1 MSRAVPTRLLP
12 LSEISTVN
20 IVIDVEENEYDALK
34 EDIMAWAR
42 AEDKKVGIYYFD
54 FRKLGANE
62 LLLTS
67 IQTTVARK
75 ELNWFGM
82 PAHDKVAPLIEQESD
97 LFISLINNG
106 DFPIDF
112 VSKCAAAKFKIGRKA
127 YKGHCFDM
135 VLAGKPSEVVRT
147 GSREVFAAMVE
158 FLAKI
163 EK

>member
-1 MSRAVPTRLLP
+1 MRA
-12 LSEISTVN
+12 
-20 IVIDVEENEYDALK
+20 
-34 EDIMAWAR
+34 
-42 AEDKKVGIYYFD
+42 F
-54 FRKLGANE
+54 GANE

-67 IQTTVARK
+67 IQTTVSRK

-82 PAHDKVAPLIEQESD
+82 PAYEQVAPLIEQESD

-112 VSKCAAAKFKIGRKA
+112 VSKCAASKFKIGRKA
-127 YKGHCFDM
+127 YQGHCFDM
-135 VLAGKPSEVVRT
+135 ILAGKPSEIVRT
-147 GSREVFAAMVE
+147 GSREVFAAILE